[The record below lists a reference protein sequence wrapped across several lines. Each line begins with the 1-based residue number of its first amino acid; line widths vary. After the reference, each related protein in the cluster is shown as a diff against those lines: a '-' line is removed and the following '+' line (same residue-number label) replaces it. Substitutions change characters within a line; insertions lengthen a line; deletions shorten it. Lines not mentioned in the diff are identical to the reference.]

1 MLIPA
6 SNMALAIINMFAKQI
21 TRTIS
26 RRGFTISHYNFTFER
41 NTSDC
46 N

>member
-6 SNMALAIINMFAKQI
+6 SNMALAIINMFAKQ
-21 TRTIS
+21 IS